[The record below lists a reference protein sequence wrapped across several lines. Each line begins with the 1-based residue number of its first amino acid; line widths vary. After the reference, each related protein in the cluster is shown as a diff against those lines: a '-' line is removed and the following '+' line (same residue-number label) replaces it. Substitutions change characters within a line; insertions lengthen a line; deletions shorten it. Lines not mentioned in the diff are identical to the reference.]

1 MNKDTLLNALN
12 DYLLHIQLD
21 SIGDITSKINAVE
34 ACENYVA
41 AIDGDVVNADWVKS
55 NCIII
60 LPAITCYRKTL
71 KDNIDE
77 AKLSGDEE
85 ALSELRTEYRDLQSY
100 LDLLKPFKKFF
111 ACMYIIVSSITDT
124 FYDSLLPINQR
135 YFLHL

>member
-21 SIGDITSKINAVE
+21 PIGNITSKINAVE
-34 ACENYVA
+34 ACRNYVA

-77 AKLSGDEE
+77 AKLSGDENS
-85 ALSELRTEYRDLQSY
+85 LSELRTESRDLQSY

-111 ACMYIIVSSITDT
+111 A
-124 FYDSLLPINQR
+124 
-135 YFLHL
+135 